1 MRGRSSRYFRVMPS
15 PIQERGG
22 FATRPIPCG
31 SRIIEYTGE
40 RITHAEADARYDDAG
55 MVRHHTFL
63 FAVDR
68 STVIDAAV
76 GGNAARFINHSCE
89 PNCVPLVEAGRVF
102 ITAARDIR
110 PGEEVAYD
118 YAYARQGS
126 EDERRPER
134 YDCRCGARR
143 CRGTTLS
150 PRLERG
156 RGRTA

>member
-1 MRGRSSRYFRVMPS
+1 MRKRSSRYFQVMPS
-15 PIQERGG
+15 PIQGRGG
-22 FATRPIPCG
+22 FATRSIPRG
-31 SRIIEYTGE
+31 TRIIEYTGE

-55 MVRHHTFL
+55 TPRHHTFL

-76 GGNAARFINHSCE
+76 GGNTARFINHSCE
-89 PNCVPLVEAGRVF
+89 PNCVPVIESGRVF
-102 ITAARDIR
+102 ITAARGILA
-110 PGEEVAYD
+110 GEELAYD

-134 YDCRCGARR
+134 YACRCGARR

-150 PRLERG
+150 PRRERA
-156 RGRTA
+156 RRRRV